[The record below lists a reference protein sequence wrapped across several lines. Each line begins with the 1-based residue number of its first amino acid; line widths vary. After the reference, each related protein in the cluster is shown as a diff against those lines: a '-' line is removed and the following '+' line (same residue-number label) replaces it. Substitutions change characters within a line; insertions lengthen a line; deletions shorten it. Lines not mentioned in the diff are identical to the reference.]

1 MDRLTHDC
9 PPNRSYPPSLPRP
22 ATPVSPPHRQNAIRS
37 TPRFSCRSKAA
48 RCALIKLLHELT
60 PPQLYD
66 IALLDQGFLKWPS
79 VEWSV
84 REYIQENPHL
94 CKFCFAR
101 FPSLGSAFLH
111 FMLNH
116 IRKTPVMIA
125 GIFIKGYGTHMDPLY
140 TWRLH

>member
-1 MDRLTHDC
+1 MPTQQI
-9 PPNRSYPPSLPRP
+9 PPTAPSLNHPHPNPILTAKTLSNLPP
-22 ATPVSPPHRQNAIRS
+22 A
-37 TPRFSCRSKAA
+37 FSCRSKAA

-66 IALLDQGFLKWPS
+66 IVLIDQGFLKWPS

-101 FPSLGSAFLH
+101 FPSLGYALLH
-111 FMLNH
+111 FVLNH

-125 GIFIKGYGTHMDPLY
+125 GIFIKGYGTHQDPLY